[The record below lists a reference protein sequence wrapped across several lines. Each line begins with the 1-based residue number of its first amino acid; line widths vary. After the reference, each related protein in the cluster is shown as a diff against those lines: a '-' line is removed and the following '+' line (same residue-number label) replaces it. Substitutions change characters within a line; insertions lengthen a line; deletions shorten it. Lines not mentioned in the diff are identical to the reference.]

1 MRRSMIR
8 RRLNEFLVL
17 IVISVTTACGGGQV
31 NSNTGT
37 ASTPA
42 ASPTSQPSPLTGF
55 EKDLQFIRNGQYSYV
70 YVFSRKDGK
79 PLDAQDSAF
88 LRTNAPQVVDWV
100 TTDEGKKVIGGTN
113 FNLEEGNMEKL
124 KKRFVTE
131 DYSGR

>member
-1 MRRSMIR
+1 MKHPA
-8 RRLNEFLVL
+8 LNEIALLLGAVL
-17 IVISVTTACGGGQV
+17 FFAACSGSQDTSTT
-31 NSNTGT
+31 NSSSAANP
-37 ASTPA
+37 TP
-42 ASPTSQPSPLTGF
+42 TVQPSPLTGF
-55 EKDLQFIRNGQYSYV
+55 EKDLQFIRNGQYTYV

-124 KKRFVTE
+124 KKRFNAE
-131 DYSGR
+131 DYSGK

>member
-1 MRRSMIR
+1 MKRPG
-8 RRLNEFLVL
+8 LNEVLVIAVL
-17 IVISVTTACGGGQV
+17 LMTAACGGGQRT
-31 NSNTGT
+31 SNTNT

-42 ASPTSQPSPLTGF
+42 PSPSVQASPLTGF
-55 EKDLQFIRNGQYSYV
+55 EKDLQFIRNGRFQYV

-79 PLDAQDSAF
+79 PLDGQDSAF

-100 TTDEGKKVIGGTN
+100 TTDEGKKVIAGTN

-131 DYSGR
+131 DYTNK